1 MAPKPTPFCKDFAKL
16 AESMAID
23 MIFLSDCSGSRRRWC
38 VRRITGGLNSLAY
51 PYMNCEDSNSTIPNA
66 WPVRE
71 TILSEGGTEQVVK
84 RYRTNTDVEDR
95 LLLDTIPGPA
105 WTVTATGE
113 VEMVNQQMLDYFG
126 RTLEELKDWT
136 RFIHPDDRERVI
148 VYWKRTIQSGQPFEI
163 ESRLRRADG
172 VYRWFQARG
181 RPVRDPEE
189 GCALRWYSLL
199 TDIDE
204 WKKAEEKLQR
214 EQDELLRK
222 QELLDLAQRAAR
234 AMAFDW
240 YIQEDFNTWSPE
252 QEALYGLAPGTFD
265 GKFESWK
272 KLVHPDDWPII
283 VKAVKRSHETG
294 DISAEF
300 RVVWPDGSVHWLAAN
315 GQMFMDSVGQPYRMV
330 GFTGDITPRKLAEE
344 ALRRSEAYLTG
355 AQGLSLTGSFGWSV
369 PDGEMFWSEETFR
382 ITACDPTTKPTLE
395 LVLQRTHPEDRSRV
409 QDAVNR
415 AFQEVTDLDFEHR
428 LLLPDGSIKHVRVVG
443 RPLRHPSGKVELV
456 GAVMDVTAARLAF
469 QEIQKLKDRLHD
481 ENVVLREQIDQV
493 FMFEEIVGSSP
504 ALKTVLSSIVKV
516 APTDSTV
523 LITGETGTGKELIAR
538 AIHKGSHRAGQPFI
552 AVNCAAVPSALIASE
567 LFGHEK
573 GAFTGA
579 LQHRQGR
586 FELAHCGTIFLDEIG
601 ELPAETQIALL
612 RVLQERQFERVGGSR
627 VIPTDVRVIT
637 ATNRDLAAATATGAF
652 RADLFYRL
660 NVFPI
665 HVPPLRNRK
674 EDIPILVEYFVT
686 RYADKARKRISKID
700 KNTLKLCQSYHWPG
714 NIRELQNIV
723 ERSVILCAGDTFRI
737 DPAWLSCHDPARQK
751 ASGPLTKSIRSYEKE
766 LIEAA
771 LAESNGKVAGPNG
784 AAAKLGI
791 PRSTLDLKIKQLN
804 IKKNTI
810 R

>member
-1 MAPKPTPFCKDFAKL
+1 
-16 AESMAID
+16 
-23 MIFLSDCSGSRRRWC
+23 
-38 VRRITGGLNSLAY
+38 
-51 PYMNCEDSNSTIPNA
+51 
-66 WPVRE
+66 
-71 TILSEGGTEQVVK
+71 
-84 RYRTNTDVEDR
+84 
-95 LLLDTIPGPA
+95 
-105 WTVTATGE
+105 
-113 VEMVNQQMLDYFG
+113 
-126 RTLEELKDWT
+126 
-136 RFIHPDDRERVI
+136 
-148 VYWKRTIQSGQPFEI
+148 
-163 ESRLRRADG
+163 
-172 VYRWFQARG
+172 
-181 RPVRDPEE
+181 
-189 GCALRWYSLL
+189 
-199 TDIDE
+199 
-204 WKKAEEKLQR
+204 
-214 EQDELLRK
+214 
-222 QELLDLAQRAAR
+222 
-234 AMAFDW
+234 
-240 YIQEDFNTWSPE
+240 
-252 QEALYGLAPGTFD
+252 
-265 GKFESWK
+265 
-272 KLVHPDDWPII
+272 
-283 VKAVKRSHETG
+283 
-294 DISAEF
+294 
-300 RVVWPDGSVHWLAAN
+300 
-315 GQMFMDSVGQPYRMV
+315 MFMDSVGQPYRMV

-627 VIPTDVRVIT
+627 VIPIDVRVIT
-637 ATNRDLAAATATGAF
+637 ATNRDLAAAIATGAF

-674 EDIPILVEYFVT
+674 EDIPMLVEYFVT

>member
-1 MAPKPTPFCKDFAKL
+1 
-16 AESMAID
+16 MAIH
-23 MIFLSDCSGSRRRWC
+23 MMFLRHCPGSRSQWC
-38 VRRITGGLNSLAY
+38 VRRITVGSNSLAY
-51 PYMNCEDSNSTIPNA
+51 SYLDREDSNSTLLNA
-66 WPVRE
+66 SPVRE
-71 TILSEGGTEQVVK
+71 SIGSEDGSEKVVK
-84 RYRTNTDVEDR
+84 RYGTNTDVEDLKCAEDVRRASEQSSR
-95 LLLDTIPGPA
+95 LLLDAIPGLA
-105 WTVTATGE
+105 WTMTATGE

-126 RTLEELKDWT
+126 RTLEESKDWT
-136 RFIHPDDRERVI
+136 QFIHPDDRERGI
-148 VYWKRTIQSGQPFEI
+148 EYWKSTIQSGQPFEI
-163 ESRLRRADG
+163 EQRLRRVDG
-172 VYRWFQARG
+172 AYRWFQARG
-181 RPVRDPEE
+181 RPVRDPE
-189 GCALRWYSLL
+189 GRTLRWYSLL
-199 TDIDE
+199 IDIDE
-204 WKKAEEKLQR
+204 RKKGEEKLHR
-214 EQDELLRK
+214 EQDHLLRK
-222 QELLDLAQRAAR
+222 QELLDLAQKAAR

-240 YIQEDFNTWSPE
+240 HIQKDFNTWSPE

-265 GKFESWK
+265 GKYESWK
-272 KLVHPDDWPII
+272 ELIHPDDWPLI
-283 VKAVKRSHETG
+283 VKALKRSHESG

-315 GQMFMDSVGQPYRMV
+315 GQMFMDAAGQPYRMV
-330 GFTGDITPRKLAEE
+330 GFTGDVTPRKLAEE
-344 ALRRSEAYLTG
+344 ALRRSEAYLAE

-369 PDGEMFWSEETFR
+369 PDGEMFWSDETFR
-382 ITACDPTTKPTLE
+382 ITGCDSTTKPTLP

-409 QDAVNR
+409 QEALAR
-415 AFQEVTDLDFEHR
+415 AFDNVTDLDFENR
-428 LLLPDGSIKHVRVVG
+428 LLLPNGSIKHVHVVG

-516 APTDSTV
+516 APTGSTV

-538 AIHKGSHRAGQPFI
+538 AIHKGSQRAGQPFI
-552 AVNCAAVPSALIASE
+552 TVNCAAVPSALIASE

-579 LQHRQGR
+579 LQQRQGR
-586 FELAHCGTIFLDEIG
+586 FELAHSGTIFLDEIG

-612 RVLQERQFERVGGSR
+612 RVLQERQFERVGGTR
-627 VIPTDVRVIT
+627 VIPADVRIIS
-637 ATNRDLAAATATGAF
+637 ATNRDLPAAIAAGAF

-665 HVPPLRNRK
+665 HVPPVRNRK
-674 EDIPILVEYFVT
+674 EDIPMLVEYFVK
-686 RYADKARKRISKID
+686 RYAEKARKQIRKID
-700 KNTLKLCQSYHWPG
+700 KNTLNLCQSYHWPG

-723 ERSVILCAGDTFRI
+723 ERYVILCSGDTFWI
-737 DPAWLSCHDPARQK
+737 DEACLSSQDGPRPQS
-751 ASGPLTKSIRSYEKE
+751 SGPLTKTLQSYEKE

-784 AAAKLGI
+784 AATKLRI

-804 IKKNTI
+804 IKKTTI